1 MLKRITSALIM
12 LPLLIVL
19 YFGGMPLYICTFIIT
34 AIGLKEFFGVFNE
47 KNINPDILIG
57 YIFAL
62 FLLMKNIFGWNLKI
76 ELFSIF
82 VVFFITG
89 CRMLFRGRNIIEFSI
104 TMLGIIYVCIFFDC
118 IPILY
123 DNVIGGNLY
132 VWLIFLISF
141 GTDSMA
147 YFAGMAFGKHKLVP
161 KISPKKTVEG
171 AIGGLAGSIVFSL
184 VFAIFALD
192 INLGYIVI
200 IAAFGSVISQIG
212 DLFASSVKRYC
223 NVKDY
228 GDLIPGHGGILDR
241 FDSVL
246 MTSPLVLFLSYILVN
261 I

>member
-1 MLKRITSALIM
+1 MFKRIISALIM

-19 YFGGMPLYICTFIIT
+19 YFGGLPLYLCGFIIT
-34 AIGLKEFFGVFNE
+34 TIGLKEFYGVFKE
-47 KNINPDILIG
+47 IDIYPDKLMG
-57 YIFAL
+57 YVFAL
-62 FLLMKNIFGWNLKI
+62 FLLLKNIFGWDLKI

-82 VVFFITG
+82 VVFFIAG

-123 DNVIGGNLY
+123 DSINGGNLY

-147 YFAGMAFGKHKLVP
+147 YFAGMAIGKHKLVP

-171 AIGGLAGSIVFSL
+171 AIGGIIGSIIFSM
-184 VFAIFALD
+184 VFAYFALD
-192 INLGYIVI
+192 INLGYVAI
-200 IAAFGSVISQIG
+200 IAAFGSIISQIG

-223 NVKDY
+223 KVKDY
-228 GDLIPGHGGILDR
+228 GDIIPGHGGILDR